1 MWVLIVTIIAM
12 NITMNDIR
20 NNHWIFPWILPRIL
34 PWMLPWM
41 LPCILPWI
49 LPWIYK
55 HSLPCVPFLHKKIGV
70 VNCFVIGVIIEAVK
84 RNPHP
89 LFLFSHWIF
98 SFTHVGAHPHPKT
111 CCHIFYSLVLIN
123 LVLVLLFLQSV
134 DVIFY
139 FCEASD
145 SPPYILIF
153 TNCLDGIGMNI
164 LWVGKLSQYAELSMC
179 GSNAEWDHSIAGW
192 KHKLFKSSCIFLLQ
206 VFSMQWIPHPYH
218 LLLNRNLSSTISNM
232 AGVNHAVHDQPAPLN
247 TSSRSFLNLI

>member
-20 NNHWIFPWILPRIL
+20 NNHWILPRIL

-98 SFTHVGAHPHPKT
+98 TFTHVGAHPHPKT

-123 LVLVLLFLQSV
+123 LVLELLFLQSV

-164 LWVGKLSQYAELSMC
+164 LWVSKLVTINMQGCRGVEATA
-179 GSNAEWDHSIAGW
+179 GS

>member
-1 MWVLIVTIIAM
+1 MTVFSVSSLLMWVLIVTIIAM

-20 NNHWIFPWILPRIL
+20 NNHWILPRIL

-98 SFTHVGAHPHPKT
+98 TFTHVGAHPHPKT

-123 LVLVLLFLQSV
+123 LVCIRTTF
-134 DVIFY
+134 
-139 FCEASD
+139 
-145 SPPYILIF
+145 PPE
-153 TNCLDGIGMNI
+153 CRCD
-164 LWVGKLSQYAELSMC
+164 
-179 GSNAEWDHSIAGW
+179 
-192 KHKLFKSSCIFLLQ
+192 
-206 VFSMQWIPHPYH
+206 
-218 LLLNRNLSSTISNM
+218 LLLL
-232 AGVNHAVHDQPAPLN
+232 
-247 TSSRSFLNLI
+247 RSFWLTSLHPHLHQLLGRDRDEHLVGE